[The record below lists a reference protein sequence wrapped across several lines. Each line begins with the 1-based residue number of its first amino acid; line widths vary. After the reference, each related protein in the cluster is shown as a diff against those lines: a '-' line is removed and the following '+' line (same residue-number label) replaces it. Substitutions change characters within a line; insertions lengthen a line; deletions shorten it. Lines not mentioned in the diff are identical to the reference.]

1 MSLTFCHWLMVKP
14 CPMGSTIWSTRA
26 GLGVL
31 GIDHETAEF
40 AVESMRRWWH
50 TCGKKLYPHQ
60 TEVLIAA
67 DAGGSNGAK
76 SRLWKKQLQ
85 ELANKEHLTITVVHY
100 PPAIVPLE

>member
-1 MSLTFCHWLMVKP
+1 MRKNNGPEWQAKGEETQVHVYDFLSLAGGKAVPYGIYDLVP
-14 CPMGSTIWSTRA
+14 RA

-60 TEVLIAA
+60 TEVLITT

-76 SRLWKKQLQ
+76 SRL
-85 ELANKEHLTITVVHY
+85 
-100 PPAIVPLE
+100 

>member
-1 MSLTFCHWLMVKP
+1 MDQNGRPKERKLRYMSMTFCPWLVVKP
-14 CPMGSTIWSTRA
+14 YPMGSTIWSTRA

-60 TEVLIAA
+60 TEVLITT

-76 SRLWKKQLQ
+76 SRL
-85 ELANKEHLTITVVHY
+85 
-100 PPAIVPLE
+100 